1 MPAPV
6 RFPNG
11 VTNVGPT
18 DPMGQLSMPD
28 PTRIH
33 AYFNDFDTYNAA
45 DWTLT
50 ETSAG
55 ATQAVRG
62 TVAGG
67 NGGILDLTQN
77 GAGGATDV
85 NQLQLANETFLIT
98 PGKQLWFK
106 SRFAATAGTM
116 ANFGILM
123 GLTITDTTAVAGVSD
138 GIFFRKQTGVSTLEH
153 VLCFNA
159 AETTTGALATVTTA
173 TFLTAGFYY
182 NGKDAVEVYV
192 NDVKVATHTT
202 LTNLVQ
208 DEELAVT
215 IASVNATA
223 AAANLLACDYIFAA
237 MDR

>member
-1 MPAPV
+1 M
-6 RFPNG
+6 
-11 VTNVGPT
+11 
-18 DPMGQLSMPD
+18 
-28 PTRIH
+28 
-33 AYFNDFDTYNAA
+33 
-45 DWTLT
+45 
-50 ETSAG
+50 
-55 ATQAVRG
+55 
-62 TVAGG
+62 
-67 NGGILDLTQN
+67 
-77 GAGGATDV
+77 
-85 NQLQLANETFLIT
+85 
-98 PGKQLWFK
+98 
-106 SRFAATAGTM
+106 
-116 ANFGILM
+116 
-123 GLTITDTTAVAGVSD
+123 
-138 GIFFRKQTGVSTLEH
+138 EH

-159 AETTTGALATVTTA
+159 AETTTGALTTITTA